1 MKNINRRLDLSA
13 KFIQMGQSLMEEGNK
28 NKDSGM
34 GLIGTTLIFM
44 GGIMLEDEDIF
55 KFSELVSMFSAKK
68 MFDVMGRNGSPIF
81 EMIKDKADEES
92 YDDLIEKLK
101 KLKDDNKEGEENGE

>member
-1 MKNINRRLDLSA
+1 
-13 KFIQMGQSLMEEGNK
+13 
-28 NKDSGM
+28 
-34 GLIGTTLIFM
+34 
-44 GGIMLEDEDIF
+44 MLEDEDIF

-68 MFDVMGRNGSPIF
+68 MFDNMERNGSPIF

-101 KLKDDNKEGEENGE
+101 KLRNDNKEGEENGE